1 MGLFGWILYFV
12 LGIILFFS
20 IRFLDIHYKIK
31 KNEKFIFSIIIWLVF
46 CGICFHFAIPYTSDI
61 FLVFVFLMI
70 IDIMYCS
77 YFLDRDFFDSGDKN
91 ILYYVLLIL
100 TGFFLNQE
108 FINKVSQVFLTGEE
122 LRGVLWF
129 LILLF
134 LYRFGKSK
142 DIFSSTSTLEKQIMS
157 PENVL
162 IQYTKLRYRY
172 KCTFKNK
179 ELSSLMYSIM
189 IYENQKRSRLFRIY
203 DYFMFRL
210 TGSSRKLGI
219 MQVDSD
225 RFITDLESIDIVYQK
240 LEKEYSNSA
249 SRGNKRIESI
259 IKNYYEESFDTVKY
273 LFDIIQKF

>member
-20 IRFLDIHYKIK
+20 IRFLDIYYKIK

-46 CGICFHFAIPYTSDI
+46 CGVCFHFAIPYTGDI
-61 FLVFVFLMI
+61 FLVFVCLMI

-91 ILYYVLLIL
+91 IIYYVLLVL

-172 KCTFKNK
+172 KCMFKTK

>member
-1 MGLFGWILYFV
+1 MGLFGWILYFI

-20 IRFLDIHYKIK
+20 IRFLDIHYKIE

-46 CGICFHFAIPYTSDI
+46 CGVCFHFAIPYTSDI

-91 ILYYVLLIL
+91 ILYYVLLVL

-134 LYRFGKSK
+134 LYRFGRSK

-162 IQYTKLRYRY
+162 IQYTKFRYRY
-172 KCTFKNK
+172 KCTFKTK

-219 MQVDSD
+219 MQVESNH
-225 RFITDLESIDIVYQK
+225 FITDLESIDIVYQK
-240 LEKEYSNSA
+240 LEKEYSNST
-249 SRGNKRIESI
+249 SRGNKRIDSI
-259 IKNYYEESFDTVKY
+259 IKNYYEECFDTVKY